1 MKEWL
6 EGEELSEELKKE
18 SHFLKQ
24 EVSSCVRS
32 VGLFVFRRR
41 FRRSV
46 VTVCVATVKFV
57 SIFINFLLSLCN
69 FFIKIYRYIKR
80 IALKTAH

>member
-24 EVSSCVRS
+24 EVSSCIRS
-32 VGLFVFRRR
+32 VGLFFFRRR

-46 VTVCVATVKFV
+46 TVSVATVK
-57 SIFINFLLSLCN
+57 IFYLFIIFLLSLCN
-69 FFIKIYRYIKR
+69 FFII
-80 IALKTAH
+80 